1 MNLQTTGQR
10 IPDWNKFVQKLLNNE
25 AMSLF
30 GMWKLW
36 STLQHAPNSTPKS
49 QKQSRSGRQE
59 VITYNTTDSLG
70 RKPVTLNSL
79 ISDTQAFKPWLS
91 WQRSQTSWVQ
101 TRRSKHHTGGF
112 IRSYLKHTTKPSS
125 GKYCMITR
133 LIRKSVQVTH
143 ETLWFDVKF
152 PKCRKSDITENS
164 TSFIF
169 SIANAVRVW
178 THTYQKLSCRSLTSD
193 LQLETQIK
201 AFVNA
206 DDNVMTRITG
216 TPTILSPHP
225 SSWALISHRGPSCSL
240 RLDPGKPCSR
250 EQWRQ
255 CHWSLF
261 KHSSWSHSW

>member
-1 MNLQTTGQR
+1 
-10 IPDWNKFVQKLLNNE
+10 
-25 AMSLF
+25 MSLF
-30 GMWKLW
+30 RMWKLW

-49 QKQSRSGRQE
+49 QKQNRSGRQE

-79 ISDTQAFKPWLS
+79 ISDTPAFKPWLS

-101 TRRSKHHTGGF
+101 T
-112 IRSYLKHTTKPSS
+112 
-125 GKYCMITR
+125 
-133 LIRKSVQVTH
+133 
-143 ETLWFDVKF
+143 
-152 PKCRKSDITENS
+152 
-164 TSFIF
+164 
-169 SIANAVRVW
+169 VRVW

-193 LQLETQIK
+193 LQLETQIT

-206 DDNVMTRITG
+206 DDNVITRITG